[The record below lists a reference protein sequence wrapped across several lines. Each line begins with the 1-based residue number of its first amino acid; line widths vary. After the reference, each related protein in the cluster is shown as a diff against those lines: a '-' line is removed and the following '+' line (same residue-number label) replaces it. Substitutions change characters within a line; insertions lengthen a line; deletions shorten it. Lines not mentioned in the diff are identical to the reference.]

1 MMRGTWRFYAT
12 AGAVCLVLTCLILY
26 LSQTV
31 WAAYAFKGAAGIP
44 WFFGICIAAAFAVAV
59 HRKEERPARF
69 MQRFMAAFAVKF
81 LLYLAVF
88 LAGAFCLRAHVL
100 PFAAVFFFC
109 FACFETLFVVSLL
122 KQTSGVRKK

>member
-31 WAAYAFKGAAGIP
+31 WATYAFKGAAWIP
-44 WFFGICIAAAFAVAV
+44 WFFGACVAAAYGIIVR
-59 HRKEERPARF
+59 RKEERPARS
-69 MQRFMAAFAVKF
+69 MHRFMAAFAVKF

-88 LAGAFCLRAHVL
+88 LTGAFCLREHVL
-100 PFAAVFFFC
+100 PFAVLFFFC
-109 FACFETLFVVSLL
+109 FACFETWFVVSLL
-122 KQTSGVRKK
+122 KQTARVPEK